1 MCLLTVKVNYMTV
14 FTLCSFLPAGDV
26 RMLKGRI
33 KNVAHMALVRL
44 TYSLTCE
51 TCELANVPTE
61 KLYF

>member
-1 MCLLTVKVNYMTV
+1 
-14 FTLCSFLPAGDV
+14 
-26 RMLKGRI
+26 MLKGRI